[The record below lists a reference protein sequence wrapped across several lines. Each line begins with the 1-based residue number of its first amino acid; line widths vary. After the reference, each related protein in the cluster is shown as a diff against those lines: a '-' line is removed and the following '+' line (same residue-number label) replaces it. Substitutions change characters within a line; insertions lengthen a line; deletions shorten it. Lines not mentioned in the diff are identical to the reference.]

1 MTLPHSSTPVPH
13 NGALA
18 ATAPDPIITID
29 EESTI
34 LYVNGAAER
43 TFGYAADELVGQS
56 LLILIPER
64 FQARH
69 TAGIQH
75 YISTGERR
83 ISWHGLRVA
92 VRTKSGAELPVDM
105 AFGEFEWH
113 GRRVFSGFLRDI
125 SERVASDAALAAAN
139 AALHDQAVELEE
151 QMEEAQTLSE
161 ELAQANEEAETRAR
175 LALQSADRAR
185 RLLGLSTSL
194 NTAAKASAVADLIL
208 DTGMSAVGADAAS
221 LALFRDGEHP
231 EFQVI
236 RTRGFAADITAEYSS
251 FELQSGRPLSDAV
264 LSGAPTLIESREE
277 ARKRY
282 PGLAV
287 VGYEGFVALPVLSGG
302 RPIAAIVFSFR
313 EPQHFDESMETFLR
327 TVGEQCAQALERA
340 RLYDERDRQAE
351 RSSFLAEASRV
362 LSSSLDYE
370 ATLRSVAESAVPTL
384 ADWCAVDVIDDPTE
398 GAWPPRLTRLAVV
411 HKDPAMRALGLSLA
425 ERFPTDWNSP
435 GGLAAV
441 LRDGTTEF
449 VPVVT
454 DEMLAHTARGAEHL
468 AVLKDVQISSVI
480 IVPLRARGLTLG
492 ALTLVMSDSGR
503 VYGPDDVSLATD
515 LAGRAGV
522 AMDNA
527 RLFRAARAARAAAE
541 DATARADYASKAKSN
556 FLATMS
562 HEIRTPI
569 NAVMGYAELLG
580 LELAGPLTD
589 EQRTQIERIRA
600 STDHLLALVNEVLDL
615 AKIESGTLRVDV
627 TESLTGDTV
636 NAALGLVSA
645 QASAKGVTI
654 SESCEGVCSASY
666 MGDPS
671 RVRQILANLITN
683 AVKFTEPGGSVSVS
697 CAIVDDAPVTEFTR
711 AGKPYVAFRVADT
724 GIGIPADQ
732 LDNIFEAFV
741 QAESDDL
748 NPYTRKRSG
757 TGLGLA
763 ISRQLANQMAGDI
776 TVESEVGVG
785 STFTL
790 FIPAAS
796 GHDGVAGQQSP
807 RPDDGS
813 SAQ

>member
-1 MTLPHSSTPVPH
+1 MTLPHSSAPAPH

-34 LYVNGAAER
+34 LFVNGAAER
-43 TFGYAADELVGQS
+43 SFGYAAEEMVGHS
-56 LLILIPER
+56 LLMLIPER
-64 FQARH
+64 FRAQH
-69 TAGIQH
+69 KAGIQH
-75 YISTGERR
+75 YVSTGERR

-92 VRTKSGAELPVDM
+92 IRTKSGVEIPVDM

-139 AALHDQAVELEE
+139 AALHDQATELEE
-151 QMEEAQTLSE
+151 QMEEAQALSE
-161 ELAQANEEAETRAR
+161 ELAQANEEAEARAR
-175 LALQSADRAR
+175 FALQSADRAR
-185 RLLGLSTSL
+185 RLLSLSTSL
-194 NTAAKASAVADLIL
+194 NTAVRASAVADLIL

-231 EFQVI
+231 EFEVI
-236 RTRGFAADITAEYSS
+236 RTRGFPGDIAAEYSR
-251 FELQSGRPLSDAV
+251 FELQPGRPVSDAV
-264 LSGAPTLIESREE
+264 LSGVPTLIESRED
-277 ARKRY
+277 AHRRY
-282 PGLAV
+282 PALAV
-287 VGYEGFVALPVLSGG
+287 AGYEGFVALPVLSGG
-302 RPIAAIVFSFR
+302 HVIAAIVFSFR

-340 RLYDERDRQAE
+340 RLYDARDRQAE
-351 RSSFLAEASRV
+351 RSSFLAEASRL

-384 ADWCAVDVIDDPTE
+384 GDWCAVDVIDDPTE
-398 GAWPPRLTRLAVV
+398 GTWPPHLTRLAVV
-411 HKDPAMRALGLSLA
+411 HKDPAKRALGLLLA
-425 ERFPTDWNSP
+425 ERFPTDWKSP
-435 GGLAAV
+435 DGLAAV
-441 LRDGTTEF
+441 LRDGATEF
-449 VPVVT
+449 IPRVT
-454 DEMLAHTARGAEHL
+454 DEMLVHTARSAEHL
-468 AVLKDVQISSVI
+468 AVLRGIQFSSII

-522 AMDNA
+522 AIDNA
-527 RLFRAARAARAAAE
+527 RLFRAARVARAAAE
-541 DATARADYASKAKSN
+541 DATARADSASKAKSN

-569 NAVMGYAELLG
+569 NAVMGYSELLA
-580 LELAGPLTD
+580 LELAGPLTQ

-600 STDHLLALVNEVLDL
+600 STDHLLTLVNEVLDL

-627 TESLTGDTV
+627 TESLAGDTV

-645 QASAKGVTI
+645 QASAKGVAI
-654 SESCEGVCSASY
+654 SESCEGACSASY
-666 MGDPS
+666 MGDSS
-671 RVRQILANLITN
+671 RVRQILANLIAN

-697 CAIVDDAPVTEFTR
+697 CAIVDEAPVTAFTR
-711 AGKPYVAFRVADT
+711 ADTPYVAFSIKDT

-732 LDNIFEAFV
+732 LDSIFEAFV
-741 QAESDDL
+741 QAESGHL

-763 ISRQLANQMAGDI
+763 ISRQLANQMSGEI
-776 TVESEVGVG
+776 TVESELGVG

-790 FIPAAS
+790 FIPLAGSHRSVVGRQQLHHDS
-796 GHDGVAGQQSP
+796 GSEVK
-807 RPDDGS
+807 
-813 SAQ
+813 